1 MNISDKLANN
11 LLHYFFNESQALLFF
26 TDPKGKIESI
36 NNCVCSLL
44 GNDIVDNSFQDFI
57 IDFQGVFSF
66 EECLN
71 YACKKRLFNLSIPD
85 QSPRSYFFSFLP
97 SGDKVIIVGETDG
110 NELEKMRMQLT
121 ETTSDLSNL
130 TRELYKKNKALEKSL
145 DEIKT
150 LEGIIPICM
159 HCNQIRD
166 DEGYWNRLEAYISSH
181 SDAEFS
187 HSICEKCY
195 DEHYSDLD

>member
-1 MNISDKLANN
+1 MKITNILAES
-11 LLHYFFNESQALLFF
+11 LLHFFFNKSQALLFIA
-26 TDPKGKIESI
+26 DQKGRIESA
-36 NNCVCSLL
+36 NNSVYQLL
-44 GNDIVDNSFQDFI
+44 GDDVAGSFFQDFI
-57 IDFQGVFSF
+57 IDFRGIFSF
-66 EECLN
+66 EECVSSPST
-71 YACKKRLFNLSIPD
+71 KRLFNLSIPD
-85 QSPRSYFFSFLP
+85 QSPRSYFFSFLAA
-97 SGDKVIIVGETDG
+97 DNKVIVVGETDG
-110 NELEKMRMQLT
+110 NEMERMRMQLT
-121 ETTSDLSNL
+121 ETTSDLGNL
-130 TRELYKKNKALEKSL
+130 TRELYKKNKELEKSL

-166 DEGYWNRLEAYISSH
+166 DEGYWNRLEAYITSH